1 MIEKN
6 IRLQPHHARDL
17 LVGRRS
23 DGRRPGYQP
32 PGHGPGESRNGR
44 SGPPGGGGGHHS
56 PPSRPAPAPSRP
68 APAPAPAPS
77 PSPHRDPAPAP
88 TPNRVSPQQSMA
100 MTGNTSLAGQT
111 QSQAQASVDRDNASR
126 NIHVD
131 TPKIKAEQDKLDL
144 QKMIADQQEE
154 KYGPTADPTKFGET
168 ISPLDVA
175 MSKPE
180 LERTIDDKLAIEEWE
195 NEQDWDKVQD
205 LADKGHSSDDIQK
218 AMDKGL
224 LTKASVIEQQGARGL
239 IERGL
244 AAVMPKTKLESS
256 LLSNLKSKLD
266 PKSIAGGMLKSAAIK
281 KLGLGWLNPILGIA
295 SLLGF
300 DPIKKA
306 QAAFAKKPKD
316 LSAFSN
322 LGLYADRQPTDKTYQ
337 ARVGEGTIGSD
348 IALGKKGVFE
358 SGQELLGLKDIEGQQ
373 AKNIKGAL
381 IQQRNFER
389 KSKAPDIYGALTPLE
404 EKMYQKSLERD
415 KEEKIYTMP
424 VLRVAEG
431 GRIDKPLIGR
441 NRYI

>member
-1 MIEKN
+1 
-6 IRLQPHHARDL
+6 
-17 LVGRRS
+17 
-23 DGRRPGYQP
+23 
-32 PGHGPGESRNGR
+32 
-44 SGPPGGGGGHHS
+44 
-56 PPSRPAPAPSRP
+56 
-68 APAPAPAPS
+68 
-77 PSPHRDPAPAP
+77 
-88 TPNRVSPQQSMA
+88 
-100 MTGNTSLAGQT
+100 
-111 QSQAQASVDRDNASR
+111 
-126 NIHVD
+126 
-131 TPKIKAEQDKLDL
+131 
-144 QKMIADQQEE
+144 
-154 KYGPTADPTKFGET
+154 
-168 ISPLDVA
+168 
-175 MSKPE
+175 
-180 LERTIDDKLAIEEWE
+180 
-195 NEQDWDKVQD
+195 
-205 LADKGHSSDDIQK
+205 
-218 AMDKGL
+218 
-224 LTKASVIEQQGARGL
+224 
-239 IERGL
+239 
-244 AAVMPKTKLESS
+244 
-256 LLSNLKSKLD
+256 
-266 PKSIAGGMLKSAAIK
+266 MLKNVALK

-295 SLLGF
+295 SLFGL
-300 DPIKKA
+300 PQKA
-306 QAAFAKKPKD
+306 KSMIAKKPKD

>member
-100 MTGNTSLAGQT
+100 MTGNTSLAGKT
-111 QSQAQASVDRDNASR
+111 QSQAQASVDRDNKPTR
-126 NIHVD
+126 NIHSD
-131 TPKIKAEQDKLDL
+131 TG
-144 QKMIADQQEE
+144 EE
-154 KYGPTADPTKFGET
+154 EEAYEIVGGVKVPLSMRGVKGIDPREDPERYFET
-168 ISPLDVA
+168 ISPLDKVL
-175 MSKPE
+175 SKD
-180 LERTIDDKLAIEEWE
+180 ERDWTIEDKLEIEKWE
-195 NEQDWDKVQD
+195 KDQDWDKVKE
-205 LADKGHSSDDIQK
+205 LADRGHSSDDIQK

-224 LTKASVIEQQGARGL
+224 LTKASVIEQQGVRGL

-322 LGLYADRQPTDKTYQ
+322 LRLYADRQPTDKTYQ

-358 SGQELLGLKDIEGQQ
+358 SGRELLGLKKPENTVEAGMTLDEVSEDVKMDNMI
-373 AKNIKGAL
+373 KNLDLIDMMRNQKGTKFFDA
-381 IQQRNFER
+381 
-389 KSKAPDIYGALTPLE
+389 SYAPKELE
-404 EKMYQKSLERD
+404 
-415 KEEKIYTMP
+415 
-424 VLRVAEG
+424 AAHG
-431 GRIDKPLIGR
+431 GRIDRPLMGR
-441 NRYI
+441 RRDI